1 VKFYFLFQVLP
12 LRLQPI
18 KIGKGNWAC
27 PYCGRI
33 MNQGWL
39 MRRHIKSHTGDK
51 PFSCK
56 FCPYSTIQKSNL
68 KNHVKKSHGEAAVAD
83 DSDLVNL
90 PGYPRNVPKAK
101 AEEQQLVGHSIFE
114 PNIELAPKVKE
125 ERSE

>member
-1 VKFYFLFQVLP
+1 
-12 LRLQPI
+12 
-18 KIGKGNWAC
+18 
-27 PYCGRI
+27 

-51 PFSCK
+51 PFACK

-83 DSDLVNL
+83 DSDLKNL
-90 PGYPRNVPKAK
+90 PGYPRIVPKSKA
-101 AEEQQLVGHSIFE
+101 AEEQQLVGHSILGPSIFE
-114 PNIELAPKVKE
+114 PNVELAPEVKE